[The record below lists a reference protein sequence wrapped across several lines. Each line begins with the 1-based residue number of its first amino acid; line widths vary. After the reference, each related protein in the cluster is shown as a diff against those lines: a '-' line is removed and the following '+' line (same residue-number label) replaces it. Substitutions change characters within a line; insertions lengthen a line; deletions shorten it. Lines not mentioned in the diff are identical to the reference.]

1 MDGLLEPETVSEKEQ
16 VYMNLLCVFCFDW
29 RNYTDFEENNLGN
42 FECWGFGKGMSN
54 KHIF

>member
-54 KHIF
+54 KHVF